1 MMASND
7 MITKFKIHVT
17 EFFLIFSL
25 FLISNA
31 KAQTPI
37 KLKLIGVFIDS
48 VGYSYDTLYFG
59 FHKDGAP
66 GFQPGLDVV
75 DTVKFRRWGTFDETT
90 LGYYK
95 TNMREFEPFTYTQ
108 FDIYTRNTLRYITW
122 DTAEFNPSFYNY
134 DFKSIVVA
142 LETNNAHFEFPWK
155 TVHVIS
161 GDNQRWKETNGVNP
175 IDSVRIF
182 VEGTPIELYITL
194 GVADS
199 IPTALP
205 KELTDNNF
213 SFYHISGT
221 HEVQITNPNEL
232 TLTAILTNSLGQTV
246 FSLNNLSQAKMEFQI
261 PNLPQGIYYL
271 QLSSENNT
279 QTKTIGLVK

>member
-1 MMASND
+1 MTSND
-7 MITKFKIHVT
+7 MISKFKIHVPQIL
-17 EFFLIFSL
+17 LIFSL
-25 FLISNA
+25 FLNSEA

-48 VGYSYDTLYFG
+48 LGYSYDTLYFG

-66 GFQPGLDVV
+66 GFQPGLDVI
-75 DTVKFRRWGTFDETT
+75 DTVKYRRWGTFDETT

-134 DFKSIVVA
+134 DFKRIAVV

-155 TVHVIS
+155 TTHLIS
-161 GDNQRWKETNGVNP
+161 GDNIMYKETNGVNP

-182 VEGTPIELYITL
+182 VENPPFELYITL
-194 GVADS
+194 GVVDS

-205 KELTDNNF
+205 KEITDNNF

-221 HEVQITNPNEL
+221 NEVQITNPNEL
-232 TLTAILTNSLGQTV
+232 SLTAILTNSLGQTV
-246 FSLNNLSQAKMEFQI
+246 FSLNNLNQAKMEFQI

-279 QTKTIGLVK
+279 QTKTIALVK

>member
-75 DTVKFRRWGTFDETT
+75 DTVKFRRWGTFDEST

-122 DTAEFNPSFYNY
+122 DTAEFTPSFYNY
-134 DFKSIVVA
+134 DFKRLSVGLGTENA
-142 LETNNAHFEFPWK
+142 YFNFPNNKGHL
-155 TVHVIS
+155 IS
-161 GDNQRWKETNGVNP
+161 GDYINWKETNGVNP
-175 IDSVRIF
+175 IDSVQLI
-182 VEGTPIELYITL
+182 IENFPFRLYVTL
-194 GVADS
+194 GVVDS

-205 KELTDNNF
+205 KEITDNNF

-232 TLTAILTNSLGQTV
+232 PLTAILTNSLGQTV
-246 FSLNNLSQAKMEFQI
+246 FSLNNLNQAKMEFQI
-261 PNLPQGIYYL
+261 PNLPLGIYYL

-279 QTKTIGLVK
+279 QTKTIALVK